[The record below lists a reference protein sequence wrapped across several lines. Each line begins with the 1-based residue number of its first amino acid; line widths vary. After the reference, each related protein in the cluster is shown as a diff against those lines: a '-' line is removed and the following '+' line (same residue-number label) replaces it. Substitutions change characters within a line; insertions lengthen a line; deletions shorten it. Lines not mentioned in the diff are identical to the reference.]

1 MSFTGKSPH
10 LEGASDL
17 FQQDCVPD
25 YLLDLISRAAPS
37 PLHSDP
43 IFISP
48 SFLCAL
54 WVEFFLGFFFWG
66 MVRLM
71 RCGSDTESALL
82 LLISTEPEGREGG
95 RQAAG
100 LRALEKKL
108 RDDERGG
115 KLQTLFRTL
124 VLKVL
129 QYRWFEISPQI
140 TYIAGITVN
149 LLSKAF
155 QIDFLP
161 LHSVVGM
168 QRLQDWRL
176 WYLCEILWLRGSTT
190 EKKKKGSNA
199 EINR

>member
-10 LEGASDL
+10 LEGASHL
-17 FQQDCVPD
+17 FQQDFVPD

-54 WVEFFLGFFFWG
+54 WVEFFLVFFFVFFEAWFG
-66 MVRLM
+66 WWDVAAIQR
-71 RCGSDTESALL
+71 ALYFSL
-82 LLISTEPEGREGG
+82 LALKQRGGREGG
-95 RQAAG
+95 RTG
-100 LRALEKKL
+100 CRIEGW
-108 RDDERGG
+108 RDEGGG

-129 QYRWFEISPQI
+129 QYRWFEIVPQF
-140 TYIAGITVN
+140 TYIAGITVD

-155 QIDFLP
+155 
-161 LHSVVGM
+161 
-168 QRLQDWRL
+168 
-176 WYLCEILWLRGSTT
+176 
-190 EKKKKGSNA
+190 
-199 EINR
+199 

>member
-1 MSFTGKSPH
+1 
-10 LEGASDL
+10 
-17 FQQDCVPD
+17 
-25 YLLDLISRAAPS
+25 
-37 PLHSDP
+37 
-43 IFISP
+43 
-48 SFLCAL
+48 
-54 WVEFFLGFFFWG
+54 
-66 MVRLM
+66 M

-115 KLQTLFRTL
+115 KLQTLFRML

-161 LHSVVGM
+161 LHSVVGR
-168 QRLQDWRL
+168 QRLQD
-176 WYLCEILWLRGSTT
+176 
-190 EKKKKGSNA
+190 
-199 EINR
+199 